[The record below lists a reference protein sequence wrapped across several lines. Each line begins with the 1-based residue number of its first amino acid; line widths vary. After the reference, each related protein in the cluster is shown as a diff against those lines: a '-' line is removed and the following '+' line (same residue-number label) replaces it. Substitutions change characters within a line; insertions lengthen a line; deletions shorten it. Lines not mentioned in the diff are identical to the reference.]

1 MFVPHNCANCV
12 CRNERASC
20 FLAPRIMFVL
30 VFWARVLHHICLRM
44 HIHTRVYV
52 TKNELHA
59 HGHARRHMCRSSV
72 AGLGPQ
78 APCGIRRRL
87 LTNPEPHTWFLR
99 ALRPLHLA
107 PGSWQGAGPEAMHPP
122 PAQAQAEHRPDLH
135 RHRHFQHEHRPRPA
149 GRRPRKQGPIMARA
163 QTLANSSSSS
173 AGTASGHAQQ
183 QDKAKRATAKSKQ
196 SGAGMSQTGFVSRDT
211 VNAERDCTRLYTNA
225 EGK

>member
-52 TKNELHA
+52 TKNKLHA

-78 APCGIRRRL
+78 APCGIRPRL

-107 PGSWQGAGPEAMHPP
+107 PESWQGLGPCILC
-122 PAQAQAEHRPDLH
+122 QR
-135 RHRHFQHEHRPRPA
+135 RPRPNTGPTCTGIGTSSTNTGQ
-149 GRRPRKQGPIMARA
+149 GRQGGG
-163 QTLANSSSSS
+163 QGN
-173 AGTASGHAQQ
+173 
-183 QDKAKRATAKSKQ
+183 KAPSWQ
-196 SGAGMSQTGFVSRDT
+196 
-211 VNAERDCTRLYTNA
+211 ERRHW
-225 EGK
+225 